1 MRILAP
7 VLLALAVA
15 AARAS
20 AQQPCA
26 GDSVPCSAGSGPG
39 YLIVPTAQE
48 RGSARDVSE
57 LLAGRAAGLYVRR
70 TGGEVGAASRIHLRG
85 PSHLAFGDR
94 PLVVVDG
101 VRAASA
107 AVAPG
112 LFPGVTATS
121 PLDELD
127 PEEVDSIRV
136 LPGPAAAARYGP
148 AAAAG
153 ALVITTRGGAGRGL
167 RAAGFARVG
176 VSEDAG
182 VSR

>member
-1 MRILAP
+1 MRTLAP

-20 AQQPCA
+20 AQQPC
-26 GDSVPCSAGSGPG
+26 DSVPCSAGSGPG

-48 RGSARDVSE
+48 RASARDVSE

-85 PSHLAFGDR
+85 PSHLSFGDR

-112 LFPGVTATS
+112 LFAGVTATS

-148 AAAAG
+148 AAA
-153 ALVITTRGGAGRGL
+153 
-167 RAAGFARVG
+167 
-176 VSEDAG
+176 
-182 VSR
+182 